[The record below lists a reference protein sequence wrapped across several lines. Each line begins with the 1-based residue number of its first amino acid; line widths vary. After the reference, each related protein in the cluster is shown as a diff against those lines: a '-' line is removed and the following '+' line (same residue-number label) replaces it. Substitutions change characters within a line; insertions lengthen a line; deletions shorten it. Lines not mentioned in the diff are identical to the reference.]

1 MPSQKKQE
9 QKKVK
14 VKDIRNIK
22 VNGFSLRYVI
32 TKLWVV
38 MMDDDYDV
46 GEVCEYKNDDEEDEV
61 VDDDDDVGEVS
72 DGYLRLAAWAEGEAW
87 YRGVPFLCGEI
98 FSNFLSLDFRLIHDV
113 ASSSQYLHSLFQ
125 LTVIVLR

>member
-32 TKLWVV
+32 TKLWV
-38 MMDDDYDV
+38 MM
-46 GEVCEYKNDDEEDEV
+46 

-98 FSNFLSLDFRLIHDV
+98 FSNFLSLDFRLIYDV

>member
-1 MPSQKKQE
+1 
-9 QKKVK
+9 
-14 VKDIRNIK
+14 
-22 VNGFSLRYVI
+22 
-32 TKLWVV
+32 
-38 MMDDDYDV
+38 MMRAKYL
-46 GEVCEYKNDDEEDEV
+46 CEYKNDEDTKM

-98 FSNFLSLDFRLIHDV
+98 FSNFLCLDLRLIYDV
-113 ASSSQYLHSLFQ
+113 ASSSQYLYSLLQ

>member
-1 MPSQKKQE
+1 MMWAKYLCDY
-9 QKKVK
+9 
-14 VKDIRNIK
+14 KD
-22 VNGFSLRYVI
+22 
-32 TKLWVV
+32 
-38 MMDDDYDV
+38 D
-46 GEVCEYKNDDEEDEV
+46 EEEDEV
-61 VDDDDDVGEVS
+61 CHHKDDDDDVGEVS

-98 FSNFLSLDFRLIHDV
+98 FSNFLCLDFRLIHDV

>member
-1 MPSQKKQE
+1 MSTKMM
-9 QKKVK
+9 
-14 VKDIRNIK
+14 RM
-22 VNGFSLRYVI
+22 RYAI
-32 TKLWVV
+32 TK
-38 MMDDDYDV
+38 M
-46 GEVCEYKNDDEEDEV
+46 

-98 FSNFLSLDFRLIHDV
+98 FSNFLCLDLRLIYDV
-113 ASSSQYLHSLFQ
+113 ASSSLLQ

>member
-1 MPSQKKQE
+1 MA
-9 QKKVK
+9 
-14 VKDIRNIK
+14 I
-22 VNGFSLRYVI
+22 
-32 TKLWVV
+32 
-38 MMDDDYDV
+38 MMRAKYL
-46 GEVCEYKNDDEEDEV
+46 CEYKNDEDEDDTKM

-98 FSNFLSLDFRLIHDV
+98 FSNFLCLDLRLIYDV

>member
-32 TKLWVV
+32 TKLWV
-38 MMDDDYDV
+38 MM
-46 GEVCEYKNDDEEDEV
+46 
-61 VDDDDDVGEVS
+61 VDDDDDVSEV
-72 DGYLRLAAWAEGEAW
+72 
-87 YRGVPFLCGEI
+87 
-98 FSNFLSLDFRLIHDV
+98 HM
-113 ASSSQYLHSLFQ
+113 
-125 LTVIVLR
+125 

>member
-1 MPSQKKQE
+1 MA
-9 QKKVK
+9 
-14 VKDIRNIK
+14 I
-22 VNGFSLRYVI
+22 
-32 TKLWVV
+32 
-38 MMDDDYDV
+38 MMRAKYL
-46 GEVCEYKNDDEEDEV
+46 CEYKNDEDEDDTKM

-98 FSNFLSLDFRLIHDV
+98 FSNFLCLDLRLIYDV
-113 ASSSQYLHSLFQ
+113 ASSSLLQ